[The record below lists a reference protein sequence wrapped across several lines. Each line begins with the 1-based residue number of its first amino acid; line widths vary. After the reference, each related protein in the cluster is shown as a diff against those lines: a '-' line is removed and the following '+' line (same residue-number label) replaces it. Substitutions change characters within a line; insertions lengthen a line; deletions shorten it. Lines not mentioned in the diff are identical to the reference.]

1 MKSKILLLVATFTMS
16 TTVFSQKN
24 FEQNDLTGSW
34 LGKLKVQAIELRL
47 VFNISQ
53 DTTGMIRATLDSPD
67 QGAKGIKMGDVS
79 FDSGKLKINAPALMA
94 YYEGEMLQADSIMG
108 IWNQG
113 GQSFNLALQKQKGEF
128 SIKRFQEPQPPFP
141 YDVEEVKFKN
151 EHAGHTLAGTLTIP
165 KGDGLFPAVIL
176 ISGSGSQ
183 NRNEELMGHKP
194 FWVIADYLTR
204 EGIAVLRYDDQG
216 VAGSGGS
223 QANTNSEDYSFDAE
237 AAFKFLQSDKRMN
250 PKAIGLAGHSEGGLI
265 APMVA
270 SRNSEPGFIISLAG
284 PAIRGKELLLL
295 QSQVIKRAMGMEE
308 VQIEKDQEQSAKMF
322 DIIMNEED
330 NEKAQ
335 QAIIELYTL
344 AFKNEGKNGKEIEGI
359 AENLKQNLPIAAYHW
374 MRYFLK
380 TDPADFLA
388 KIKCPVLVLNGS
400 KDVQVPS
407 KQNLDAYER
416 IFKKYRVKDCTLI
429 ELENH
434 NHLFQH
440 CTTGL
445 PAEYSIIEETF
456 SPKALEEMVFWIK
469 MTIND

>member
-1 MKSKILLLVATFTMS
+1 MKSKALLLIVTFIMS
-16 TTVFSQKN
+16 TTVFSQKI
-24 FEQNDLTGSW
+24 FEQKDLSGSW
-34 LGKLKVQAIELRL
+34 LGKLKVQGIELRL

-53 DTTGMIRATLDSPD
+53 DTTGMIKATLDSPD
-67 QGAKGIKMGDVS
+67 QGAKGIKMDDVS
-79 FDSGKLKINAPALMA
+79 FDSGKLKISAPALGA
-94 YYEGEMLQADSIMG
+94 FYEGKIINIDSIEG

-113 GQSFNLALQKQKGEF
+113 GQAFDLNLKKQTSELTLN
-128 SIKRFQEPQPPFP
+128 RPQEPKPPYP
-141 YDVEEVKFKN
+141 YDIIEVKFKN

-165 KGDGLFPAVIL
+165 KGVGPFPAVIL

-194 FWVIADYLTR
+194 FWVIADYLTK

-216 VAGSGGS
+216 VGSSGGS
-223 QANTNSEDYSFDAE
+223 QANTTSEDYSYDAE
-237 AAFKFLQSDKRMN
+237 AAFKFLRLDKRMN
-250 PKAIGLAGHSEGGLI
+250 PKAIGFAGHSEGGLI

-295 QSQVIKRAMGMEE
+295 QSQVIKRGMGMEE

-322 DIIMNEED
+322 DIIMNEEN

-344 AFKNEGKNGKEIEGI
+344 AFKNEGKSDEEIKGI
-359 AENLKQNLPIAAYHW
+359 AETLKQNLPIAAYHW

-416 IFKKYRVKDCTLI
+416 IFKKYGLKNCTLI

-445 PAEYSIIEETF
+445 PAEYNVIEETF
-456 SPKALEEMVFWIK
+456 SPKAMEEIVFWIK
-469 MTIND
+469 LMFID